1 RKLSRY
7 RLSEVPYS
15 VIPNLFRDLGFGET
29 VVGGIGLVVGKSKR
43 HRLTVESFSVLGIKN
58 LFFVDRNRE
67 ARASRFRPGA
77 LSE

>member
-1 RKLSRY
+1 M
-7 RLSEVPYS
+7 EVPNS
-15 VIPNLFRDLGFGET
+15 VNPNLFRDLGFGEA

-58 LFFVDRNRE
+58 LFFVDQNRE